1 MAHVLILGQT
11 LSGKS
16 VLSKRLAATLKRNGI
31 GVLVLD
37 PVGDPEW
44 QADFRTA
51 DPEEFFRVYNS
62 SRQCAA
68 FFDEAGE
75 VCESHRHEIT
85 KTATRGRHRGH
96 RNFYIAQ
103 RGTLVLRTIRDQCSE
118 LFLFNSGLED
128 CKIHAAEWN
137 EQVLREQGPFLE
149 IGEYFHKQKMGQL
162 EKGHLFKHL
171 EQESI

>member
-16 VLSKRLAATLKRNGI
+16 TLAKKLAADYKNKGI
-31 GVLVLD
+31 GVIVHD

-44 QADFRTA
+44 NADFATA
-51 DPEEFFRVYNS
+51 NASEFFSIYNE
-62 SRQCAA
+62 SRRCAV

-75 VCESHRHEIT
+75 TCENYRPEIT

-96 RNFYIAQ
+96 RNHYIAQ
-103 RGTLVLRTIRDQCSE
+103 RGTLILRTVRDQCSS
-118 LFLFNSGLED
+118 LFLFSSGLED

-137 EQVLREQGPFLE
+137 APEIREYGPFLE
-149 IGEYFHKQKMGQL
+149 TGEYFYKQRMKKL
-162 EKGHLFKHL
+162 VRGHLFK
-171 EQESI
+171 

>member
-1 MAHVLILGQT
+1 MAHILILGQT

-16 VLSKRLAATLKRNGI
+16 TLAKRLAATYKESGR
-31 GVLVLD
+31 GVIVHD

-44 QADFRTA
+44 VADYKTA
-51 DPEEFFRVYNS
+51 DPEEFFAIYNE
-62 SRQCAA
+62 SRGCAV

-75 VCESHRHEIT
+75 TCENFKHEIT

-96 RNFYIAQ
+96 RNHYIAQ
-103 RGTLVLRTIRDQCSE
+103 RGTLILRTIRDQCSS

-137 EQVLREQGPFLE
+137 APEIRDDGPFLE
-149 IGEYFHKQKMGQL
+149 TGEYFYKQRMKGL
-162 EKGHLFKHL
+162 VRGHLFKIQPG
-171 EQESI
+171 E

>member
-1 MAHVLILGQT
+1 MAHILILGQT
-11 LSGKS
+11 LSGKTT
-16 VLSKRLAATLKRNGI
+16 LAKRLAAKYKSEGI

-51 DPEEFFRVYNS
+51 NMDEFFRVYND
-62 SRQCAA
+62 SRRCAV
-68 FFDEAGE
+68 FVDEAGE
-75 VCESHRHEIT
+75 VCEEYKHEIT

-96 RNFYIAQ
+96 RNHYIAQ
-103 RGTLVLRTIRDQCSE
+103 RGTLILRTIRDQCSS

-137 EQVLREQGPFLE
+137 APDIREHGPFLE
-149 IGEYFHKQKMGQL
+149 TGEYFHKQRMGQL
-162 EKGHLFKHL
+162 QRGHLFK
-171 EQESI
+171 

>member
-1 MAHVLILGQT
+1 MILGQT

-16 VLSKRLAATLKRNGI
+16 TLAKRLARDYKAKGI
-31 GVLVLD
+31 GVIVHD

-44 QADFRTA
+44 DADFVSA
-51 DPEEFFRVYNS
+51 DARDVFRVYRE
-62 SRQCAA
+62 SRRCAV

-75 VCESHRHEIT
+75 TCENFKTEIQ

-96 RNFYIAQ
+96 RNHYIAQ
-103 RGTLVLRTIRDQCSE
+103 RGTLILRTIRDQCSN

-137 EQVLREQGPFLE
+137 APEIREYGPFLE
-149 IGEYFHKQKMGQL
+149 TGEYFYKQRMKALQR
-162 EKGHLFKHL
+162 GHLFK
-171 EQESI
+171 